1 MIDDMTDPYI
11 AQFCAADITP
21 GYLNCVTATHKPTI
35 LLKVINQYTTNPA
48 HFPMILNPL
57 KEYFYIQET
66 NSNNYD
72 VIIDGPFANNG
83 VVADAHQNA
92 KIDYI
97 EKPDAFKIFFTGEP
111 THAKVKGYDLSLG
124 FDYLEDDNYIRYPLY
139 YNYYFNKISTDFK
152 KDGLCNP
159 TKEYFA
165 CFLVR
170 NSNWGDGAGARND
183 FFHELSTYKMVT
195 SGGPYLN
202 NIGRIIPGNETS
214 LFLSKCKF
222 NIAFENH
229 LDFPGYMTEKLF
241 QAYFY
246 GSLPLYS
253 SNPEAQKEVNTQAFV
268 SRQSFNSNAEMI
280 ERIKELDQ
288 DNQKYCEMWNQP
300 ITTDPSRNYPELAA
314 KVKDFIKQKFVEPY
328 YQKMK
333 VTHCQKSY

>member
-202 NIGRIIPGNETS
+202 NIGRIIPGNE
-214 LFLSKCKF
+214 
-222 NIAFENH
+222 
-229 LDFPGYMTEKLF
+229 
-241 QAYFY
+241 
-246 GSLPLYS
+246 
-253 SNPEAQKEVNTQAFV
+253 NPEAQKEVNTQAFV